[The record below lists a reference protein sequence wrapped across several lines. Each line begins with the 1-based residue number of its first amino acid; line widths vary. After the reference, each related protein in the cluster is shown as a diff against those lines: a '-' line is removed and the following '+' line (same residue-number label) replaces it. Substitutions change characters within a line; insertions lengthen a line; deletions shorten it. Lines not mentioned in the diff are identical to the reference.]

1 MVFPGSGRFFCMEN
15 FAEEFRTGVCGQT
28 DRFLWTVDGGPSRVK
43 GVRARDGG
51 FSVWCRQKGRVR
63 TVRQE
68 PFLRFTPAEI
78 RSGGGELCFAGLVG
92 PPFPMRKQDQYR

>member
-1 MVFPGSGRFFCMEN
+1 MVFPGSGRFFGMEN
-15 FAEEFRTGVCGQT
+15 FAEEFRTGSVRADGSLLGDGGQ
-28 DRFLWTVDGGPSRVK
+28 GPSRVK
-43 GVRARDGG
+43 GVRAMDGG